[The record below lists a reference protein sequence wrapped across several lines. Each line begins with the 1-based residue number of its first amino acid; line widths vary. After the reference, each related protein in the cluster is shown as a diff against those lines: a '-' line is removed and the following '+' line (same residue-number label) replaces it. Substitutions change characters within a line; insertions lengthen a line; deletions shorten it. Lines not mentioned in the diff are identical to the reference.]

1 MISIIVPFHNAGD
14 TLEACLKS
22 VSGQSFGDWELILVD
37 DGSTDGSAEAARE
50 YAGSDPRVSL
60 VRLAPGEGVS
70 GARNAGLG
78 RVRGEYFTFLDADDL
93 LAPEALERL
102 EKLLRENGADLA
114 AVGFS
119 QFAGEPPVPEHGI
132 RPAGVGDVR
141 RLDGKEFL
149 TERVLRGDN
158 HVWAKLYRTDRFGSL
173 RFDTSLTIGE
183 DMLYLVMASV
193 RIKCAAVTEEEL
205 YLYRNNPS
213 GAISRPFT
221 RSYLDQLACWEKA
234 ERWIKDNLPDVSA
247 GEETRS
253 AIAGMKVTAVMLI
266 ASKIAVLPADKR
278 REYRDAAGNLKRT
291 LKECGKVPGMRRRI
305 PRGYGV
311 KSAVFKLSPGLYYFL
326 YGRFKQFFS

>member
-14 TLEACLKS
+14 MLKACLRS
-22 VSGQSFGDWELILVD
+22 VSGQSYDDWELILVD
-37 DGSTDGSAEAARE
+37 DGSTDGSAAAAGE
-50 YAGSDPRVSL
+50 YAASDPRVSL
-60 VRLAPGEGVS
+60 LRLDPGEGVS

-93 LAPEALERL
+93 LPGEALGRL

-119 QFAGEPPVPEHGI
+119 QFAGEPPAPEQGI
-132 RPAGVGDVR
+132 RTAEGGGVR

-158 HVWAKLYRTDRFGSL
+158 HVWAKLYRTDCFGSL

-193 RIKCAAVTEEEL
+193 RIKCAAVTEDEL

-234 ERWIKDNLPDVSA
+234 EKWIEDNLPGVSA

-266 ASKIAVLPADKR
+266 ASKIALLPADKR
-278 REYRDAAGNLKRT
+278 REYRDAAGNLRHT
-291 LKECGKVPGMRRRI
+291 LKECGKIPGMRRRI
-305 PRGYGV
+305 PRGYGI

-326 YGRFKQFFS
+326 YGSFKQFFS

>member
-22 VSGQSFGDWELILVD
+22 VYGQSFGDWELILVD

-93 LAPEALERL
+93 LTPEALERL

-132 RPAGVGDVR
+132 KPAGVGDVR

-278 REYRDAAGNLKRT
+278 REYRDAADGILK
-291 LKECGKVPGMRRRI
+291 LEEKAGKNSAEERLRRALTSITR
-305 PRGYGV
+305 
-311 KSAVFKLSPGLYYFL
+311 
-326 YGRFKQFFS
+326 